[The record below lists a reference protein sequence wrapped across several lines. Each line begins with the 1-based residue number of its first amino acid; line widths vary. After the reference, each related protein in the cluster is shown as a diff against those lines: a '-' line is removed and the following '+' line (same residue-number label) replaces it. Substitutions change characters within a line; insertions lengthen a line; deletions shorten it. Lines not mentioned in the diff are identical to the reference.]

1 MFLKHSCKKTVFSK
15 TVYKFCPKS
24 IKDEIMCQPASE
36 MLHTSTHLQ
45 RKKKISHYTTRATTH
60 TVK

>member
-1 MFLKHSCKKTVFSK
+1 MFLKHSCKKIGFSK
-15 TVYKFCPKS
+15 SVYKFCPKS
-24 IKDEIMCQPASE
+24 IKDEITCQPVSE

-45 RKKKISHYTTRATTH
+45 QKKISHYTIQATTH